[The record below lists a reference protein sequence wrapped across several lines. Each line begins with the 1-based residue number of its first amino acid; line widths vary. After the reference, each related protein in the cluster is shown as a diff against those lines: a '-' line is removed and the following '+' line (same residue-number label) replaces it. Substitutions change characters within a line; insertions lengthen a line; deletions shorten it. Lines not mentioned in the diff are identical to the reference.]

1 LDISTYQNKDSWIG
15 GYYELAIELHPA
27 GDTNRLINF
36 LKILC
41 GFDEINELYESELDY
56 KVKTTGGPNS
66 FDETSYRLYTTLN
79 LPDKTI
85 IGAIIIILR
94 MEGESDW
101 ISLSI
106 PIGMLNKLYPINYG
120 TDFSISYKFND
131 WQKSFD
137 QYLISI
143 AEKLYIH
150 EPFNLGIIGW
160 EVLAEI
166 NQNEITSGE
175 VDGTKNLLLLPNSLD
190 MKIQVNSSSVEL
202 ANGLKLHLP
211 IEDYQIKYR

>member
-1 LDISTYQNKDSWIG
+1 VVNARLRGIKLDISTYQNKDSWIG

-94 MEGESDW
+94 MEGL
-101 ISLSI
+101 IRL
-106 PIGMLNKLYPINYG
+106 
-120 TDFSISYKFND
+120 DF
-131 WQKSFD
+131 
-137 QYLISI
+137 
-143 AEKLYIH
+143 
-150 EPFNLGIIGW
+150 
-160 EVLAEI
+160 
-166 NQNEITSGE
+166 
-175 VDGTKNLLLLPNSLD
+175 
-190 MKIQVNSSSVEL
+190 
-202 ANGLKLHLP
+202 
-211 IEDYQIKYR
+211 IKYPNWNVK